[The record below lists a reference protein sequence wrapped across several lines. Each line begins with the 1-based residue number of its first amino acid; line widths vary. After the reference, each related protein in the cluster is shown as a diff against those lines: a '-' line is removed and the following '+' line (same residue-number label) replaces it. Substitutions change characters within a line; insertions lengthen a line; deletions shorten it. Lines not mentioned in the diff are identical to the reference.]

1 MSSRLERI
9 LRSKIEGTPY
19 TEKPRSSLESLLLD
33 LNVSSGADT
42 SQLTQKVMDLQRDY
56 QTLQSG
62 ISDAFQNLDE
72 SLSSLE
78 NVIYGEDETT
88 GLSVS
93 IETLENTLQSVK
105 NDLSNLKSSVQ
116 TLEEHGILDSLN
128 PESKDSVS

>member
-1 MSSRLERI
+1 MSSRIEKI

-42 SQLTQKVMDLQRDY
+42 SQLTQKVNDLQKEY
-56 QTLQSG
+56 QTLQTG
-62 ISDAFQNLDE
+62 ISEAFQNLDE

-78 NVIYGEDETT
+78 NVIYGEDEET

-93 IETLENTLQSVK
+93 IATLETSMQSVK
-105 NDLSNLKSSVQ
+105 NDISDLKSSVQ
-116 TLEEHGILDSLN
+116 TLKEHGILDSI
-128 PESKDSVS
+128 VSPDPVSL